1 MDQVGVGVIGAGFV
15 AGLHLEALSRIPAA
29 RVVGVASPTP
39 GHAEEMA
46 RRHHV
51 PNHFTDYRAM
61 LDRGD
66 IQLVTLALPN
76 YLHCQATLDAAA
88 AGKHVVCEKPMAL
101 NLAECD
107 RMIAACKAAGVKLM
121 YAEELCFAPKYVRA
135 KQLADEGALG
145 RVY

>member
-1 MDQVGVGVIGAGFV
+1 MTSSLRFAFCARPRAKRKTQNARTHREVTMDQIGVGVIGAGFV
-15 AGLHLEALSRIPAA
+15 AGLHLEALSQIPAA
-29 RVVGVASPTP
+29 RVVGVSSPTP

-46 RRHHV
+46 RQHHV
-51 PNHFTDYRAM
+51 LNHFTDYRAM

-101 NLAECD
+101 NL
-107 RMIAACKAAGVKLM
+107 
-121 YAEELCFAPKYVRA
+121 
-135 KQLADEGALG
+135 
-145 RVY
+145 